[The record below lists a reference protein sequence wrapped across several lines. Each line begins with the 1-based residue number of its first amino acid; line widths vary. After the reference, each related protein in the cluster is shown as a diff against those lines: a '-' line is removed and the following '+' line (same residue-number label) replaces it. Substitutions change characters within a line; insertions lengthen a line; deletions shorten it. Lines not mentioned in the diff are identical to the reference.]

1 MIKGGIVKIRFIIAL
16 FAMGIVSCA
25 STDSQALDFSLVKG
39 IKLPEVSIKDFDIKG
54 ISLKDIDF
62 LFDIEIKNPYPLGL
76 KLAKVDFKVDVE
88 KKQLFSTSTT
98 SGFTVKARGTAV
110 TPLVLNL
117 EYAKIAGIVKD
128 YKEKEYLVC
137 DISGELHIPLPKLPG
152 LPGTFKF
159 PFKVSKKIPAIK
171 PSVAIHNFKVKA
183 PSMADIQAAIRQSG
197 RNLDADKIFGAIGS
211 MIKGKSINPK
221 ELGLADLD
229 LKMDVNFDIKLK
241 NDTRAKLLFNNLN
254 YDFSMNGE
262 KVFRGDTA
270 KTQSVGDT
278 LIISVAN
285 QLSSKSLGKGVL
297 RVFEDRKGIFKVRGE
312 TFINLPAEIKKAP
325 LKLSFD
331 EGGNFG
337 LN

>member
-1 MIKGGIVKIRFIIAL
+1 MKRSTWCAISPASCTSRF
-16 FAMGIVSCA
+16 
-25 STDSQALDFSLVKG
+25 
-39 IKLPEVSIKDFDIKG
+39 
-54 ISLKDIDF
+54 
-62 LFDIEIKNPYPLGL
+62 
-76 KLAKVDFKVDVE
+76 
-88 KKQLFSTSTT
+88 
-98 SGFTVKARGTAV
+98 
-110 TPLVLNL
+110 
-117 EYAKIAGIVKD
+117 
-128 YKEKEYLVC
+128 
-137 DISGELHIPLPKLPG
+137 PKLPG
-152 LPGTFKF
+152 LPATFKF

-197 RNLDADKIFGAIGS
+197 RNLNADKIFGAIGS